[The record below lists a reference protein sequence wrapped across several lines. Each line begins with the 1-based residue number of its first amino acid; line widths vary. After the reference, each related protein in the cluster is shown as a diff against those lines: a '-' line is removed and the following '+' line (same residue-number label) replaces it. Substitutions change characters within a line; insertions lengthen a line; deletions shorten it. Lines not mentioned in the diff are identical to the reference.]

1 MQCFDDIERSD
12 IIPIIVVVALC
23 MAPIVGG
30 AWGYVAGYG
39 PYVILTLGVTTAIC
53 FVIFGLVRQR
63 TILWR
68 IRSAAAQRPRFT
80 SAENTPPRLYRDL
93 STVATAGPIASYS

>member
-1 MQCFDDIERSD
+1 MKMQCFDDIERSD

-53 FVIFGLVRQR
+53 FVIFGLDIQIAWYVPGGL
-63 TILWR
+63 TIFFATL
-68 IRSAAAQRPRFT
+68 Q
-80 SAENTPPRLYRDL
+80 SAEIL
-93 STVATAGPIASYS
+93 AAGGLGG